1 MSGIKPKNIETAGER
16 NICPDTKPLPIKN
29 TINTTITT
37 IFQKKI
43 YTTLRRK
50 KTFFSKKRFV
60 IYFSMCYFKYIYMG
74 I

>member
-37 IFQKKI
+37 IFQKI
-43 YTTLRRK
+43 CISLLH
-50 KTFFSKKRFV
+50 
-60 IYFSMCYFKYIYMG
+60 C
-74 I
+74 